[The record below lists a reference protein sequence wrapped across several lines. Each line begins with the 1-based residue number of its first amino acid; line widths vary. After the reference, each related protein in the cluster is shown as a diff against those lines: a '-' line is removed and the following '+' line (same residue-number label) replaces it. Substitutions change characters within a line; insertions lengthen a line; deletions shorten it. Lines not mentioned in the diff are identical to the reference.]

1 MPAQEFAHPVCR
13 EARRCTGETG
23 QIGHKLSFTSG
34 CCQYGFPVA
43 YLAETTKTIYPARQT

>member
-23 QIGHKLSFTSG
+23 QIGHKLSFPSG